1 MSEDM
6 ANDSF
11 QRIVNIDISNVVIGA
26 MNEKHR
32 NNPHLTC
39 KCPELQIA
47 VVYCKTNAKIAKAT
61 NINVMLPDRPNHG
74 CHKDGLQRRRV

>member
-1 MSEDM
+1 MSEEM

-39 KCPELQIA
+39 KFNQTANCPNNTDILE
-47 VVYCKTNAKIAKAT
+47 VPV
-61 NINVMLPDRPNHG
+61 INENLFCQTEQWMS
-74 CHKDGLQRRRV
+74 

>member
-1 MSEDM
+1 M

-11 QRIVNIDISNVVIGA
+11 QRIVNIDISNVVIAA

-39 KCPELQIA
+39 KLNQQARFLQF
-47 VVYCKTNAKIAKAT
+47 
-61 NINVMLPDRPNHG
+61 INQMA
-74 CHKDGLQRRRV
+74 